1 LFYLLLNR
9 IFAPKKVYVNIKI
22 FAIVFLFSV
31 VIFAQEKSDVNKAAD
46 NATNPLAFVTKL
58 QFQPNYTL
66 KDNGGDQLVMISR
79 IMQPSKTVGLPFIK
93 SKDPEKVYTIYRL
106 EAPIVSQTFPNHELD
121 ATGLSDFILIDVI
134 AFKKKFGLLGIGPAL
149 IIPTASSEYLGS
161 GKWSAGLAG
170 VFLTKAFGLT
180 LGVLGQQF
188 VSFAGDAQ
196 RADQNYMLFQPIITK
211 IFKKGYFMNFSPIMK
226 FDWENS
232 DYNIPLGINFGKAF
246 AKNLTMF
253 VGGEYV
259 VSGPGQGDF
268 TIRLNINAMFASTK

>member
-1 LFYLLLNR
+1 MKRILLLL
-9 IFAPKKVYVNIKI
+9 ILSISVN
-22 FAIVFLFSV
+22 
-31 VIFAQEKSDVNKAAD
+31 VIAQEKSDVHKAAD

-79 IMQPSKTVGLPFIK
+79 VMQPSKTIGLPFIK
-93 SKDPEKVYTIYRL
+93 SKDPSKIYTIYRL
-106 EAPIVSQTFPNHELD
+106 EAPIVSQTFPNNVGD

-134 AFKKKFGLLGIGPAL
+134 AFKQKKGLFGVGPAL
-149 IIPTASSEYLGS
+149 IMPTATSDFLGA

-170 VFLTKAFGLT
+170 VYMTKAFGLT

-188 VSFAGDAQ
+188 VSFAGDSQ

-211 IFKKGYFMNFSPIMK
+211 IFNKGYFMNFSPIMK
-226 FDWENS
+226 FDWENC
-232 DYNIPLGINFGKAF
+232 DYNIPIGVNFGKAF
-246 AKNLTMF
+246 AKNLSMF
-253 VGGEYV
+253 IGAEYV

-268 TIRLNINAMFASTK
+268 TIRFNINAMFVSTK

>member
-1 LFYLLLNR
+1 M
-9 IFAPKKVYVNIKI
+9 KNIPL
-22 FAIVFLFSV
+22 FLFLLSAYFV
-31 VIFAQEKSDVNKAAD
+31 QSQKESDVQQAAAH
-46 NATNPLAFVTKL
+46 ATNPLAFVTKL

-79 IMQPSKTVGLPFIK
+79 IMQPSKSIGLPFIK
-93 SKDPEKVYTIYRL
+93 SKDPSKIYTIYRL
-106 EAPIVSQTFPNHELD
+106 EAPIISQTMPNHEFD
-121 ATGLSDFILIDVI
+121 ATGMSDFILIDVI
-134 AFKKKFGLLGIGPAL
+134 AFKQKKGLFGIGPAL
-149 IIPTASSEYLGS
+149 IMPTASSEYLGS

-170 VFLTKAFGLT
+170 VYLTKAFGLT

-188 VSFAGDAQ
+188 ISFAGDSQ
-196 RADQNYMLFQPIITK
+196 RPDQNFMLFQPIITK
-211 IFKKGYFMNFSPIMK
+211 IFRKGYFMNFSPIMK

-232 DYNIPLGINFGKAF
+232 DYNIPLGVNFGKAF

-259 VSGPGQGDF
+259 VSGPGKGDF